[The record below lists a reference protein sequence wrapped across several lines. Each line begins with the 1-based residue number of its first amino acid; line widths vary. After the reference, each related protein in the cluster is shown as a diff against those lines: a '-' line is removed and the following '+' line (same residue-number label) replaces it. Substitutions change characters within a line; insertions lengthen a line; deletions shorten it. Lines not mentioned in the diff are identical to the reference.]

1 MKHIKSFKLFE
12 SYNDD
17 LDFLNESKL
26 YILPTF
32 FKALSSAPSEFLGIV
47 NDLRD
52 LYGDETDQ
60 DITFVDIDN
69 DTLSYST
76 MKNIEK
82 EFPSLYKQAINWIPS
97 SVLSD
102 WSNDILESPTRGN
115 IKIGKFVNKILKGK
129 YPEALID
136 KFVTYIKSKS
146 VKKENWN
153 ISLVKGDDIIKYYDS
168 SNYVDIRGTL
178 GHSCMSNKHIRY
190 GPHHDDKNNIFDI
203 YTKNP
208 ESCSLLIM
216 TNEEGKLGARALV
229 WDAKVTFCRDYKG
242 DVSHMKKVKTLF
254 ISDVHL
260 GTKKCQALGDIKFLD
275 RIYTIDDWMVH
286 KMTKWAQDNGMAI
299 RYYQGLGDSDWIEY
313 NGIKY
318 QAEME
323 VNVKKIHYS
332 AFPYLDTFNRYD
344 VKSGKLL
351 NYEPS
356 KFSGFGLQST
366 SGNYG
371 TVTGNT
377 PRIRN
382 YIRRFR

>member
-1 MKHIKSFKLFE
+1 MKHIKSFNIFE
-12 SYNDD
+12 SYNDDD

-82 EFPSLYKQAINWIPS
+82 EFPILYKQALTWIPS
-97 SVLSD
+97 PELRD
-102 WSNDILESPTRGN
+102 WSSDILESPTRGN

-129 YPEALID
+129 YPEALVD

-146 VKKENWN
+146 VKKENWS
-153 ISLVKGDDIIKYYDS
+153 ISLVKGDEISKYYDS
-168 SNYVDIRGTL
+168 SNYLDKRGTL
-178 GHSCMSNKHIRY
+178 GHSCMN
-190 GPHHDDKNNIFDI
+190 DKLSKVGTQQTYDNDGNSTKRVSNIFDI

-208 ESCSLLIM
+208 ESCYLLIM
-216 TNEEGKLGARALV
+216 TNEEGKLGSRALV

-242 DVSHMKKVKTLF
+242 DV
-254 ISDVHL
+254 
-260 GTKKCQALGDIKFLD
+260 CELGDIKFLD

-286 KMTKWAQDNGMAI
+286 KMTKWAEDNGMGS
-299 RYYQGLGDSDWIEY
+299 RYYQGLHDDGAINY
-313 NGIKY
+313 KGVKY
-318 QAEME
+318 KAEME

-344 VKSGKLL
+344 VKNGKLY
-351 NYEPS
+351 NYKPS

-371 TVTGNT
+371 AVTGT
-377 PRIRN
+377 SPRLRN
-382 YIRRFR
+382 YIRRFS

>member
-1 MKHIKSFKLFE
+1 MKHIKSFKIFE
-12 SYNDD
+12 SYDD

-32 FKALSSAPSEFLGIV
+32 FKALNSAPPEFSGIV
-47 NDLRD
+47 DDLRD

-82 EFPSLYKQAINWIPS
+82 EFPILYKQALTWIPS
-97 SVLSD
+97 TELRS
-102 WSNDILESPTRGN
+102 WSSDILESPTRGN

-129 YPEALID
+129 YPEALVN

-146 VKKENWN
+146 IKKENWT
-153 ISLVKGDDIIKYYDS
+153 ISLVKGDEISKYYDS
-168 SNYVDIRGTL
+168 NNYVERRGTL
-178 GHSCMSNKHIRY
+178 GHSCMS
-190 GPHHDDKNNIFDI
+190 DKQKLSSYPGESTLKNIFDI

-208 ESCSLLIM
+208 EVCSLLIM
-216 TNEEGKLGARALV
+216 TNEDGKLGARALV
-229 WDAKVTFCRDYKG
+229 WNAKVTFCRDTKG
-242 DVSHMKKVKTLF
+242 QVS
-254 ISDVHL
+254 
-260 GTKKCQALGDIKFLD
+260 QLGDIQFLD

-286 KMTKWAQDNGMAI
+286 RMTKWAKDNGIAN
-299 RYYQGLGDSDWIEY
+299 RNYQSLGDGDWIEY
-313 NGIKY
+313 NGVKY
-318 QAEME
+318 RVEME

-344 VKSGKLL
+344 VKNGKLY
-351 NYEPS
+351 NYKPS

-366 SGNYG
+366 QGNYG
-371 TVTGNT
+371 TVTGT
-377 PRIRN
+377 SPRLRN
-382 YIRRFR
+382 YIRRFS

>member
-12 SYNDD
+12 GYNDDD

-82 EFPSLYKQAINWIPS
+82 EFPILYKQALTWIPS
-97 SVLSD
+97 TELRA

-115 IKIGKFVNKILKGK
+115 IKIGKFVNKVLKGK
-129 YPEALID
+129 YSEALID

-178 GHSCMSNKHIRY
+178 GRSCMN
-190 GPHHDDKNNIFDI
+190 DKLSKVGTQQTYDNDGNSTKRVSNIFDI

-229 WDAKVTFCRDYKG
+229 WDAKVTFCRDHKG
-242 DVSHMKKVKTLF
+242 DVS
-254 ISDVHL
+254 
-260 GTKKCQALGDIKFLD
+260 QLGDIKFLD
-275 RIYTIDDWMVH
+275 RIYTIDDWMVN
-286 KMTKWAQDNGMAI
+286 KMTRWAQDNGMGY
-299 RYYQGLGDSDWIEY
+299 RYYQGLHDDGTISYKDV
-313 NGIKY
+313 KY
-318 QAEME
+318 KSEME

-344 VKSGKLL
+344 VKNGKLY
-351 NYEPS
+351 NYKPS

-366 SGNYG
+366 QGDYG
-371 TVTGNT
+371 TTTGTT
-377 PRIRN
+377 PRLRN
-382 YIRRFR
+382 YIRRFS

>member
-12 SYNDD
+12 GYNDDD

-47 NDLRD
+47 NDLRG

-69 DTLSYST
+69 DNLSYST

-82 EFPSLYKQAINWIPS
+82 EFPELYKQAINWIPS
-97 SVLSD
+97 SVLRD
-102 WSNDILESPTRGN
+102 WSQDLLESPTRGN

-168 SNYVDIRGTL
+168 SNYVDRRGSL
-178 GHSCMSNKHIRY
+178 GHSCMSDKLGRDDVTVRTPHGTSTTY
-190 GPHHDDKNNIFDI
+190 GVKGVSNIFDI

-229 WDAKVTFCRDYKG
+229 WDAKVTFCRDTKG
-242 DVSHMKKVKTLF
+242 DVS
-254 ISDVHL
+254 
-260 GTKKCQALGDIKFLD
+260 QLGDIKFLD
-275 RIYTIDDWMVH
+275 RIYTIDDWMVN
-286 KMTKWAQDNGMAI
+286 KMTRWAQDNGMAY
-299 RYYQGLGDSDWIEY
+299 RYYQGLHDDGTISYKDV
-313 NGIKY
+313 KY
-318 QAEME
+318 KSEME

-332 AFPYLDTFNRYD
+332 AFPYLDTFNLYD
-344 VKSGKLL
+344 VKNGKLY
-351 NYEPS
+351 NYKPS

-371 TVTGNT
+371 TVTGT
-377 PRIRN
+377 APRLRN
-382 YIRRFR
+382 YIRRFS

>member
-12 SYNDD
+12 SYNDDD

-69 DTLSYST
+69 DNLSYST

-82 EFPSLYKQAINWIPS
+82 EFPELYKQAINWVPS
-97 SVLSD
+97 SLLSD

-153 ISLVKGDDIIKYYDS
+153 ISLVKGDEISKYYDS
-168 SNYVDIRGTL
+168 NNYVERRGTL
-178 GHSCMSNKHIRY
+178 GHSCMTDKLCREDVTVRTTDVTTTQLNEYY
-190 GPHHDDKNNIFDI
+190 GGVKGVSNIFDI

-229 WDAKVTFCRDYKG
+229 WDAKVTFCRDTKG
-242 DVSHMKKVKTLF
+242 DVS
-254 ISDVHL
+254 
-260 GTKKCQALGDIKFLD
+260 QLGDIKFLD
-275 RIYTIDDWMVH
+275 RIYTIDDWMVN
-286 KMTKWAQDNGMAI
+286 KMTRWAQDNGMAY
-299 RYYQGLGDSDWIEY
+299 RYYQGLHDDGTISYKDV
-313 NGIKY
+313 KY
-318 QAEME
+318 KSEME

-344 VKSGKLL
+344 VKNGKLY
-351 NYEPS
+351 NYKPS

-371 TVTGNT
+371 TVTGTT
-377 PRIRN
+377 PRLRN
-382 YIRRFR
+382 YIRRFS

>member
-12 SYNDD
+12 SYDDDD

-32 FKALSSAPSEFLGIV
+32 FKALNSAPSKFSEIV

-60 DITFVDIDN
+60 DITFVDIDDDN
-69 DTLSYST
+69 LSYST

-82 EFPSLYKQAINWIPS
+82 EFPTLYKKALKWIPS
-97 SVLSD
+97 TELRA
-102 WSNDILESPTRGN
+102 WSSDILESPTRGN
-115 IKIGKFVNKILKGK
+115 IKIGKFVNKILKNK
-129 YPEALID
+129 YPEALVD
-136 KFVTYIKSKS
+136 NFVTYIKSKS

-153 ISLVKGDDIIKYYDS
+153 FSLVKGDEISKYYNS
-168 SNYVDIRGTL
+168 GNYVDIRGTL
-178 GHSCMSNKHIRY
+178 GHSCMSDKLGRDDVTVNTPHGTSTTY
-190 GPHHDDKNNIFDI
+190 GVKGVSNIFDI

-242 DVSHMKKVKTLF
+242 DV
-254 ISDVHL
+254 
-260 GTKKCQALGDIKFLD
+260 CELGDIKFLD

-286 KMTKWAQDNGMAI
+286 RMIKWAQDNGMAN
-299 RYYQGLGDSDWIEY
+299 RNYQSLGDGDWIEY
-313 NGIKY
+313 KGVKY
-318 QAEME
+318 QTEME

-344 VKSGKLL
+344 VKNGKLY
-351 NYEPS
+351 NYKPS

-366 SGNYG
+366 SGTYG
-371 TVTGNT
+371 TVTGT
-377 PRIRN
+377 SPRLRN
-382 YIRRFR
+382 YIRRFS

>member
-12 SYNDD
+12 GYNDDD

-47 NDLRD
+47 NDLRG

-69 DTLSYST
+69 DNLSYST

-82 EFPSLYKQAINWIPS
+82 EFPELYKQAITWVPS
-97 SVLSD
+97 SVLRD

-115 IKIGKFVNKILKGK
+115 VKIGKFVNKILKGK

-168 SNYVDIRGTL
+168 SNYVDRRGSL
-178 GHSCMSNKHIRY
+178 GHSCMSDKLGRDDVTVRTPHGTSTTY
-190 GPHHDDKNNIFDI
+190 GVKGVSNIFDI

-229 WDAKVTFCRDYKG
+229 WDAKVTFCRDHKG
-242 DVSHMKKVKTLF
+242 DVS
-254 ISDVHL
+254 
-260 GTKKCQALGDIKFLD
+260 QLGDIKFLD
-275 RIYTIDDWMVH
+275 RIYTIDDWMVN
-286 KMTKWAQDNGMAI
+286 KMTRWAQDNGMGY
-299 RYYQGLGDSDWIEY
+299 RYYQGLHDDGTISYKDV
-313 NGIKY
+313 KY
-318 QAEME
+318 KSEME

-344 VKSGKLL
+344 VKNGKLY
-351 NYEPS
+351 NYKPS

-371 TVTGNT
+371 TTTGTT
-377 PRIRN
+377 PRLRN
-382 YIRRFR
+382 YIRRFS

>member
-12 SYNDD
+12 SYDDD

-32 FKALSSAPSEFLGIV
+32 FNALSSAPSEFLGIV

-69 DTLSYST
+69 DNLSYST

-82 EFPSLYKQAINWIPS
+82 EFPELYKQAINWIPS
-97 SVLSD
+97 SVLRD
-102 WSNDILESPTRGN
+102 WSQDLLESPTRGN
-115 IKIGKFVNKILKGK
+115 IKIGKFINKVLKGK
-129 YPEALID
+129 YPEALVD

-146 VKKENWN
+146 KKKENWT
-153 ISLVKGDDIIKYYDS
+153 ISLVKGDEISKYYDS
-168 SNYVDIRGTL
+168 NNYVEIRGTL
-178 GHSCMSNKHIRY
+178 GSSCMTDKLGREDVTVRTPHGTSTTY
-190 GPHHDDKNNIFDI
+190 GVKGVSNIFDI

-229 WDAKVTFCRDYKG
+229 WDAKVTFCRDTKG
-242 DVSHMKKVKTLF
+242 DVS
-254 ISDVHL
+254 
-260 GTKKCQALGDIKFLD
+260 QLGDIKFLD
-275 RIYTIDDWMVH
+275 RIYTIDDWMVN
-286 KMTKWAQDNGMAI
+286 KMTRWAQDNGMAY
-299 RYYQGLGDSDWIEY
+299 RYYQGLHDDGTISYKDV
-313 NGIKY
+313 KY
-318 QAEME
+318 KSEME

-344 VKSGKLL
+344 VKNGKLY
-351 NYEPS
+351 NYKPS

-371 TVTGNT
+371 TTTGTT
-377 PRIRN
+377 PRLRN
-382 YIRRFR
+382 YIRRFS

>member
-12 SYNDD
+12 SYNDDD

-47 NDLRD
+47 NDLRY

-69 DTLSYST
+69 DNLSYST

-82 EFPSLYKQAINWIPS
+82 EFPELYKQAITWVPS

-168 SNYVDIRGTL
+168 
-178 GHSCMSNKHIRY
+178 
-190 GPHHDDKNNIFDI
+190 F
-203 YTKNP
+203 
-208 ESCSLLIM
+208 
-216 TNEEGKLGARALV
+216 
-229 WDAKVTFCRDYKG
+229 
-242 DVSHMKKVKTLF
+242 
-254 ISDVHL
+254 
-260 GTKKCQALGDIKFLD
+260 
-275 RIYTIDDWMVH
+275 
-286 KMTKWAQDNGMAI
+286 
-299 RYYQGLGDSDWIEY
+299 
-313 NGIKY
+313 
-318 QAEME
+318 
-323 VNVKKIHYS
+323 
-332 AFPYLDTFNRYD
+332 
-344 VKSGKLL
+344 
-351 NYEPS
+351 
-356 KFSGFGLQST
+356 
-366 SGNYG
+366 
-371 TVTGNT
+371 
-377 PRIRN
+377 
-382 YIRRFR
+382 

>member
-1 MKHIKSFKLFE
+1 MKHIKSFKVFE
-12 SYNDD
+12 SYNDDD

-32 FKALSSAPSEFLGIV
+32 FRALSSAPPEFSGIV
-47 NDLRD
+47 DDIRD

-82 EFPSLYKQAINWIPS
+82 EFPELYKKSLGWLPS
-97 SVLSD
+97 SELRS
-102 WSNDILESPTRGN
+102 WSQDLLESPTRGN

-129 YPEALID
+129 YPEALVD

-146 VKKENWN
+146 VKKESWN
-153 ISLVKGDDIIKYYDS
+153 ISLVKGDEIIKYYDS
-168 SNYVDIRGTL
+168 NNYAEIRGTL
-178 GHSCMSNKHIRY
+178 GNSCMTDKLGRDDVTVRT
-190 GPHHDDKNNIFDI
+190 PHGTSTTFGVKGVSNIFDI

-216 TNEEGKLGARALV
+216 TNEQGKLGARALV
-229 WDAKVTFCRDYKG
+229 WNAKVTFCRDTKG
-242 DVSHMKKVKTLF
+242 QVTQLDN
-254 ISDVHL
+254 I
-260 GTKKCQALGDIKFLD
+260 QFLD
-275 RIYTIDDWMVH
+275 RVYTTEDWMVH
-286 KMTKWAQDNGMAI
+286 RMTKWAKDNGMAI
-299 RYYQGLGDSDWIEY
+299 RNYQGLGDSDWIEY
-313 NGIKY
+313 NGVKY

-344 VKSGKLL
+344 VKRGKLY
-351 NYEPS
+351 NYKPS

-366 SGNYG
+366 HGNYG
-371 TVTGNT
+371 TTTGTT
-377 PRIRN
+377 PRLRN
-382 YIRRFR
+382 YIRRFS

>member
-12 SYNDD
+12 SYDDD

-69 DTLSYST
+69 DNLSYST

-82 EFPSLYKQAINWIPS
+82 EFPELYKQAINWIPS
-97 SVLSD
+97 SVLRD
-102 WSNDILESPTRGN
+102 WSQDLLESPTRGN

-168 SNYVDIRGTL
+168 SNYVDRRGSL
-178 GHSCMSNKHIRY
+178 GHSCMSDKLGREDVTVRTPHGTSTTY
-190 GPHHDDKNNIFDI
+190 GVKGVSNIFDI

-216 TNEEGKLGARALV
+216 TNEEGKLGARSLV
-229 WDAKVTFCRDYKG
+229 WDAKVTFCRDTKG
-242 DVSHMKKVKTLF
+242 DVS
-254 ISDVHL
+254 
-260 GTKKCQALGDIKFLD
+260 QLGDIKFLD
-275 RIYTIDDWMVH
+275 RIYTIDDWMVN
-286 KMTKWAQDNGMAI
+286 KMTRWAQDNGMAY
-299 RYYQGLGDSDWIEY
+299 RYYQGLHDDGTISYKDV
-313 NGIKY
+313 KY
-318 QAEME
+318 KSEME

-344 VKSGKLL
+344 VKNGKLY
-351 NYEPS
+351 NYKPS

-366 SGNYG
+366 QGNYG
-371 TVTGNT
+371 TTTGTT
-377 PRIRN
+377 PRLRN
-382 YIRRFR
+382 YIRRFS

>member
-1 MKHIKSFKLFE
+1 MKHIKSFKLFK
-12 SYNDD
+12 SYNDDD

-47 NDLRD
+47 NDLRG

-69 DTLSYST
+69 DNLSYST

-82 EFPSLYKQAINWIPS
+82 EFPELYKQAITWVTS
-97 SVLSD
+97 SVLRD

-129 YPEALID
+129 YPESLID

-146 VKKENWN
+146 EKKENWN

-168 SNYVDIRGTL
+168 SNYVNRRGTL

-190 GPHHDDKNNIFDI
+190 DDKRSNIFDI

-208 ESCSLLIM
+208 EVCSLLVM

-242 DVSHMKKVKTLF
+242 DV
-254 ISDVHL
+254 
-260 GTKKCQALGDIKFLD
+260 CELGDIKFLD
-275 RIYTIDDWMVH
+275 RIYTIDDWMVN
-286 KMTKWAQDNGMAI
+286 KMTRWAQDNGMSY
-299 RYYQGLGDSDWIEY
+299 RYYQGLHDDGTISYKDV
-313 NGIKY
+313 KY
-318 QAEME
+318 KAEME
-323 VNVKKIHYS
+323 VCVKKIHYS

-344 VKSGKLL
+344 VKNGKLY
-351 NYEPS
+351 NYKPS

-366 SGNYG
+366 QGNYG
-371 TVTGNT
+371 TFTGNT
-377 PRIRN
+377 PRLRN
-382 YIRRFR
+382 YIRRFS

>member
-12 SYNDD
+12 SYDDD
-17 LDFLNESKL
+17 LNFLNESKL

-47 NDLRD
+47 NDLRG

-69 DTLSYST
+69 DNLSYST

-82 EFPSLYKQAINWIPS
+82 EFPELYKQAITWVPS
-97 SVLSD
+97 SVLRD

-168 SNYVDIRGTL
+168 SNYVDRRGSL
-178 GHSCMSNKHIRY
+178 GHSCMSDKLGRDDVTVRTPHGTSTTY
-190 GPHHDDKNNIFDI
+190 GVKGVSNIFDI

-216 TNEEGKLGARALV
+216 TNEDGKLGARALV
-229 WDAKVTFCRDYKG
+229 WDAKVTFSRDTKG
-242 DVSHMKKVKTLF
+242 G
-254 ISDVHL
+254 IS
-260 GTKKCQALGDIKFLD
+260 QLGDIKFLD
-275 RIYTIDDWMVH
+275 RIYTIDDWMVN
-286 KMTKWAQDNGMAI
+286 KMTRWAQDNGMGY
-299 RYYQGLGDSDWIEY
+299 RYYQGLHDDGTISYKDV
-313 NGIKY
+313 KY
-318 QAEME
+318 KSEME

-344 VKSGKLL
+344 VKRGKLY
-351 NYEPS
+351 NYKPS

-366 SGNYG
+366 HGNYG
-371 TVTGNT
+371 TTTDIT
-377 PRIRN
+377 PSLRN